1 MIPNPKPKGRDASS
15 RALKI
20 CDLGL
25 RESEVHTV
33 SGPVTTLPTVTF
45 KRLRTRHPALHVR
58 KSIILKTSLLPQPVH
73 HLPVTTCYNHMPK
86 ESLVALYCPFKHLPP
101 LLKALHLIK
110 PCNNP
115 NAPDKSLRIQGEP
128 PSHIV
133 IPDIETLHS
142 TV

>member
-33 SGPVTTLPTVTF
+33 SGPVTMLPTVTF

-58 KSIILKTSLLPQPVH
+58 KSIILKTSLLPQHRTP
-73 HLPVTTCYNHMPK
+73 PPGYNMLQPHA
-86 ESLVALYCPFKHLPP
+86 ER
-101 LLKALHLIK
+101 K
-110 PCNNP
+110 PCGLVLP
-115 NAPDKSLRIQGEP
+115 F
-128 PSHIV
+128 
-133 IPDIETLHS
+133 
-142 TV
+142 